1 MYDCHDN
8 QVEELKTR
16 SGEQVEENQR
26 LREEVSSSTINIFVV
41 VVTIVFIVD
50 DADVDVLDVVVDDN
64 HDVNPAFLVGKRQQ
78 ESRGREGKSREGILI
93 PDTDGDRCLDCND
106 LNHVD
111 GHDTDGDG
119 DRGMVML

>member
-78 ESRGREGKSREGILI
+78 ES
-93 PDTDGDRCLDCND
+93 
-106 LNHVD
+106 
-111 GHDTDGDG
+111 
-119 DRGMVML
+119 